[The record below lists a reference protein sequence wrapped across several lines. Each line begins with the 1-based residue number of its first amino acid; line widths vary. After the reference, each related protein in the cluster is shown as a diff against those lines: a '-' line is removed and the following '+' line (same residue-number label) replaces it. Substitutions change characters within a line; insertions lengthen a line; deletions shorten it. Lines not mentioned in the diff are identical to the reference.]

1 MDRIDTTSSA
11 PTASQPANTASETRQ
26 GIRSGVGKGGSISG
40 NKAGGLEVSGGSGT
54 GASIS
59 FEDYRKL
66 SGTDFIHRSRKPGK
80 KKGTAPPR
88 PYQRKVPIPRASSPK
103 HRPQSKRN
111 VIVARWSGVNLTTE
125 YPIYQPDLDNDLSV
139 WETIEDS
146 PEATPD
152 QTNPSEKSP
161 SHKALSFSSPQRQNV
176 WRFAGPVDGMAL
188 APLPIP
194 ATTQNAM
201 LVHTFSKLLYHFKG
215 SFDGDPDADN
225 PFITDYVPWCIQS
238 PLLAQT
244 SLYISAR
251 SLTENQHVDRT
262 YAMRLK
268 GTAIHTLN
276 THLQSANW
284 ASDEALAG
292 VVQFVSIEWFFGEPE
307 VVLAHLRGLR
317 EMVRLRGGFTPVG
330 VGGLVTKV
338 ALVDDAVIAMSL
350 ESNPILQQGP
360 GFDFGHREH
369 PRAQFKHGFSSPF
382 LPGSFVF
389 SSRARELGIHPA
401 TAAILDDVQFLVN
414 TVLELGE
421 RPSNQDLTKLGSTAT
436 WIYDRISR
444 LPKDLA
450 EVSTKTAAQ
459 SREIKTT
466 EPLVEHIEE
475 DSDSSASFSIKP
487 HSLLPQ
493 YPEFTSSPAPSSTT
507 GLNDDSPTG
516 TYPSTTTAT
525 PTSSLRNF
533 PSTSKSQ
540 SSPEETSRVSSST
553 ECDLKD
559 PATPTACSSDSTSPA
574 PESQPG
580 KPESDPLYTAVR
592 LAAPLY
598 AGAISTRQPFSKICE
613 PADALHIL
621 AATWRIPLSRWR
633 GVIGPLLFT
642 LISIIATVANAASA
656 ATAAAASPA
665 GDGVEDE
672 EAKEAAGTNRALVPH
687 AGFVKSILQIGF
699 MQIALED
706 WEVCRETMARCLRL
720 LEWLRGPIVNSK
732 GPVGAADKGK
742 TGG

>member
-1 MDRIDTTSSA
+1 MRNALDCYDYCKLQS
-11 PTASQPANTASETRQ
+11 
-26 GIRSGVGKGGSISG
+26 SGVSHVGLNSDDVSRGATAQKSAWWFLQRVSQEKTKG
-40 NKAGGLEVSGGSGT
+40 
-54 GASIS
+54 
-59 FEDYRKL
+59 
-66 SGTDFIHRSRKPGK
+66 DFLNPSAHIRFSSRKPGK

-88 PYQRKVPIPRASSPK
+88 PYQRRVPIPRPRASSPK

-188 APLPIP
+188 AALPIP
-194 ATTQNAM
+194 ATKQNAM

-262 YAMRLK
+262 YAMRMK

-276 THLQSANW
+276 THLQSSNW

-317 EMVRLRGGFTPVG
+317 EMVRLRGGFTLLG

-338 ALVDDAVIAMSL
+338 ALVDDAVISMSL

-360 GFDFGHREH
+360 DFDFGHREH

-389 SSRARELGIHPA
+389 SSRARELGIHPS

-444 LPKDLA
+444 LPKNLA
-450 EVSTKTAAQ
+450 EVSTTTGAQ

-466 EPLVEHIEE
+466 EPLMGLQHIEE
-475 DSDSSASFSIKP
+475 DSDTNASSSIKP

-516 TYPSTTTAT
+516 TCPSTTAETR
-525 PTSSLRNF
+525 TSSSSNLPTTESEE
-533 PSTSKSQ
+533 PSAA
-540 SSPEETSRVSSST
+540 SSNAE
-553 ECDLKD
+553 D
-559 PATPTACSSDSTSPA
+559 
-574 PESQPG
+574 ESQTSSEPRTDG
-580 KPESDPLYTAVR
+580 PEDQKSSSDPLYTAVR

-598 AGAISTRQPFSKICE
+598 AGAISTRQPFSKICK
-613 PADALHIL
+613 PADALQIL

-642 LISIIATVANAASA
+642 LISIIATVANSTSA

-665 GDGVEDE
+665 GDEVEDE

-706 WEVCRETMARCLRL
+706 WEVCRETMARSLRL
-720 LEWLRGPIVNSK
+720 LEWLRGPVVDSK
-732 GPVGAADKGK
+732 GPDR
-742 TGG
+742 GGGGS